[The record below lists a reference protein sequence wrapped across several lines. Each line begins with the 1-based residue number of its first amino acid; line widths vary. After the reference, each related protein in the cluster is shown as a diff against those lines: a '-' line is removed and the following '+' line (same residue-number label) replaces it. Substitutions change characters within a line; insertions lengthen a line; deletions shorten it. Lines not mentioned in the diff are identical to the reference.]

1 MVKVGTGWERNRR
14 THFDDIVTNY
24 DRIRP
29 EYPQELF
36 EDITSYSNFKGD
48 VNALEIGAG
57 TGKATIPF
65 LNKSYRITT
74 VEIGKN
80 MANYLSEKFKKYE
93 NFNVIVNAFEDVEL
107 KNNSFDLIYAGSAFH
122 WVNADIGCLKSYKL
136 LKDNGT
142 IALFRYN
149 DITAQGETIFDE
161 IQTFYEKYYYSYYTT
176 SSRPIKKTKADF
188 MKPSEIYISYRFED
202 LKNYGYKDIAMKFYD
217 GSKTFS
223 ANEYIDWLDTMSDHR
238 SLPESNKTALY
249 EEIRKTILNHG
260 DSHKLDFLF
269 QLYMGRK

>member
-36 EDITSYSNFKGD
+36 EDITSYSNFKEN

-65 LNKSYRITT
+65 LNRSYRITA
-74 VEIGKN
+74 VELGNN
-80 MANYLSEKFKKYE
+80 MANYLSKKFEKYE
-93 NFNVIVNAFEDVEL
+93 NFNVIITSFEDVEL

-122 WVNADIGCLKSYKL
+122 WVNADIGRPKAYEL
-136 LKDNGT
+136 LKENGT

-149 DITAQGETIFDE
+149 AMTPHGDVIFDE
-161 IQTFYEKYYYSYYTT
+161 IQAFYEKYYYSYYTT
-176 SSRPIKKTKADF
+176 SSRPIIKTKADF
-188 MKPSEIYISYRFED
+188 MKPSEIYNSYRFED
-202 LKNYGYKDIAMKFYD
+202 LKNYGYKDIEMKFYD

-238 SLPESNKTALY
+238 SLPKSNKTALY
-249 EEIRKTILNHG
+249 DGIRKTILNHG
-260 DSHKLDFLF
+260 DSYKLDYLF